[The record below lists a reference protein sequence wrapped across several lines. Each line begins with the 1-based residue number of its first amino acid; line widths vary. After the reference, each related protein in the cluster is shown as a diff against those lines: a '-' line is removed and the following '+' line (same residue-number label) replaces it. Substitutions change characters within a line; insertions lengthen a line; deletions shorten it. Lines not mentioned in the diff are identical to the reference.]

1 MRTDDLLSL
10 AYKLSPHSARLR
22 AFLGVLAWNVQRTRM
37 PGDAFSRLPQLV
49 EEVMAEIGVNE
60 LGEFAEYLRPDLPEP
75 DGFRS
80 AVRWMRHSVFLKSAA
95 YQARKWCAER
105 GGGDPG
111 LLAWIDAV
119 VRKFEV
125 LGVPVWPRTI
135 VVSEADQNRLFVL
148 GVSHHRFGQSP
159 HNHGYAVEL
168 VHGLFGR
175 DLPPECW
182 WAFSNVGFSVAKAL
196 DLEIEW
202 GGDLHA
208 WSGATQPWLWLI
220 AGPGVGE
227 RPFVEPSNWSRSP
240 PGERERLLKHYGI
253 T

>member
-10 AYKLSPHSARLR
+10 AQKLSPHSARLR
-22 AFLGVLAWNVQRTRM
+22 AFLGVLAWNVHRTRM

-60 LGEFAEYLRPDLPEP
+60 LGEFAEHLRPDLPEP

-95 YQARKWCAER
+95 YQAKKWAAER
-105 GGGDPG
+105 AGGDPG

-148 GVSHHRFGQSP
+148 GLSIIGLGRVPIITAMRWSWFTACL
-159 HNHGYAVEL
+159 AVICRL
-168 VHGLFGR
+168 NAGGR
-175 DLPPECW
+175 SRTSASRWRRRSILK
-182 WAFSNVGFSVAKAL
+182 S
-196 DLEIEW
+196 
-202 GGDLHA
+202 
-208 WSGATQPWLWLI
+208 SGAAISMLGLGLPS
-220 AGPGVGE
+220 PGCG
-227 RPFVEPSNWSRSP
+227 WSP
-240 PGERERLLKHYGI
+240 VLA
-253 T
+253 